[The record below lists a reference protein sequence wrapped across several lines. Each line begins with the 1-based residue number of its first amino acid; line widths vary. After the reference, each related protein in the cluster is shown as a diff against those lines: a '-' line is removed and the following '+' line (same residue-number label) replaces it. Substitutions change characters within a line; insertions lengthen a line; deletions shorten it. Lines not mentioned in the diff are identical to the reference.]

1 MQNGIQDSLKQ
12 DIEKHSATLDRTA
25 QYQKIS
31 KVSRLPQYLV
41 VHFIRFFWKPSERVR
56 AKILRKVKFPL
67 DWDATDL
74 CTPELQSKYSKV
86 KAKLREVDDAKLE
99 QERERKKRKTN
110 EDLNDESAEKPSAST
125 SMDVDTGSSE
135 KVDWSQ
141 YVDEDLKNDIGAN
154 VTGQYE
160 LCSVLTHVGR
170 SADSGNYIVYQCYR
184 FYVHPVA
191 DILSPQVIISVGSRK
206 EETNGSNTM
215 TIKYLSWRTKTFK
228 N

>member
-1 MQNGIQDSLKQ
+1 LKQ

-74 CTPELQSKYSKV
+74 CTPELQNKYSKV
-86 KAKLREVDDAKLE
+86 KAKLREVEDAKLE
-99 QERERKKRKTN
+99 QERERKKRKTE
-110 EDLNDESAEKPSAST
+110 EDISVDTTEQAATTST
-125 SMDVDTGSSE
+125 SMDVDNSSQ
-135 KVDWSQ
+135 KVDWNEYIDQ
-141 YVDEDLKNDIGAN
+141 DLKNDVGAN

-170 SADSGNYIVYQCYR
+170 SADSGENMTPFGRMIY
-184 FYVHPVA
+184 
-191 DILSPQVIISVGSRK
+191 LISR
-206 EETNGSNTM
+206 
-215 TIKYLSWRTKTFK
+215 
-228 N
+228 